1 MAIRLGEHVRRGTID
16 NSEKGVVRG
25 HLEIVGRNTPLELEL
40 QGNAY
45 LDLAGCILTFSN
57 EDAVEVEPELAE
69 ILEDLQTGFA
79 GDITA
84 SKKSQVIDLPVE
96 DFRRMSDKEREESAV
111 WKTVLF
117 IEWFS
122 HFNGRI
128 VIEGLDYDWEI
139 DLPRWELNDEE
150 IGQQVDQAKAAK
162 ELHLNFAL
170 EMFQETNEEIRA
182 AEDEIDP
189 DATDEFTWEKRLQ
202 ESDRRAEAFH
212 ALLEEASNPEE
223 MERLADLAFEGE
235 VIPDFPDQD
244 EEGKGVG
251 EMEESS
257 PIESRDA
264 YVPSPDV
271 LDSCREIRKRCK
283 ALISDHYDELL
294 GTVAHSDFL
303 ALVVKAQTAADLVE
317 RGEGSFERGFL
328 IAHVKREIARS
339 QHLLG
344 LLQNEPDTVKALLI
358 DEIWKVRD
366 GLVQLSGQLRKD
378 DDIVF

>member
-1 MAIRLGEHVRRGTID
+1 MAIRLGEHVQRGTID
-16 NSEKGVVRG
+16 NSEKGIVRG
-25 HLEIVGRNTPLELEL
+25 RLELVGCEKPIELEL

-57 EDAVEVEPELAE
+57 PDAVPLDPEIA
-69 ILEDLQTGFA
+69 DLLDNTQTGFA

-96 DFRRMSDKEREESAV
+96 DFKRMSEREREESAV

-122 HFNGRI
+122 HYNGRL

-150 IGQQVDQAKAAK
+150 IGQQVDQSKAAK

-170 EMFQETNEEIRA
+170 EMFQETNEEIRE
-182 AEDEIDP
+182 AEKQIDP
-189 DATDEFTWEKRLQ
+189 GASDEFTWEKRLQ

-223 MERLADLAFEGE
+223 MERLADLAFG
-235 VIPDFPDQD
+235 
-244 EEGKGVG
+244 G
-251 EMEESS
+251 EMARDLPDGGGEFSEESEDEFS
-257 PIESRDA
+257 PREV
-264 YVPSPDV
+264 YVPSAEV
-271 LDSCREIRKRCK
+271 VECCREIRGFCK

-303 ALVVKAQTAADLVE
+303 GLVVKAQTAADLVE

-339 QHLLG
+339 QHLLS
-344 LLQNEPDTVKALLI
+344 LLQNEPEEVRSVVI

-366 GLVQLSGQLRKD
+366 SLVNLAGQLRNED
-378 DDIVF
+378 DFTL

>member
-1 MAIRLGEHVRRGTID
+1 MAVRLGEHVRRGTID

-25 HLEIVGRNTPLELEL
+25 KLEIVGRTVPLELEL
-40 QGNAY
+40 KGNAY
-45 LDLAGCILTFSN
+45 LDLAGCILHFSN
-57 EDAVEVEPELAE
+57 EDAIPVEPEVAE

-79 GDITA
+79 GDMTA

-96 DFRRMSDKEREESAV
+96 DFRRMSEKEREDSAV

-122 HFNGRI
+122 HFNGRV
-128 VIEGLDYDWEI
+128 VIEGLDYNWEI

-182 AEDEIDP
+182 AEELIDP
-189 DATDEFTWEKRLQ
+189 NATDEFTWERRLQ

-223 MERLADLAFEGE
+223 MERLADLAFEEESVPE
-235 VIPDFPDQD
+235 VPENNDPSR
-244 EEGKGVG
+244 EVER
-251 EMEESS
+251 EMEAI
-257 PIESRDA
+257 PRDVF
-264 YVPSPDV
+264 VPSTEVVDC
-271 LDSCREIRKRCK
+271 CRDLRARCK
-283 ALISDHYDELL
+283 HLISDHYDELL

-339 QHLLG
+339 QHLLS
-344 LLQNEPDTVKALLI
+344 LLQNQPEEVGPLAV

-366 GLVQLSGQLRKD
+366 DLVQLSGQLRKD

>member
-16 NSEKGVVRG
+16 NSEKGIVRG
-25 HLEIVGRNTPLELEL
+25 RLEIVGRDAPIELDL

-57 EDAVEVEPELAE
+57 PDAVPLDPEISDL
-69 ILEDLQTGFA
+69 LEDVQTGFA

-96 DFRRMSDKEREESAV
+96 DFKRMSEREREESAV

-122 HFNGRI
+122 HYNGRI

-150 IGQQVDQAKAAK
+150 IGRQVDQAKAAK

-170 EMFQETNEEIRA
+170 ELFQETNEEIRE
-182 AEDEIDP
+182 AEEQIDP
-189 DATDEFTWEKRLQ
+189 NASDEFTWERRLQ

-223 MERLADLAFEGE
+223 MERLADLAFSGE
-235 VIPDFPDQD
+235 SSLEYAEEEDAFD
-244 EEGKGVG
+244 EE
-251 EMEESS
+251 EEDFL
-257 PIESRDA
+257 PREV
-264 YVPSPDV
+264 YVPSREV
-271 LDSCREIRKRCK
+271 VRSCREIRSLCK
-283 ALISDHYDELL
+283 SLISDHYDELL

-303 ALVVKAQTAADLVE
+303 GLVVKAQTAADLVE

-339 QHLLG
+339 QHLLS
-344 LLQNEPDTVKALLI
+344 LIQNEPEEVRRVVI
-358 DEIWKVRD
+358 DEIWKLRD
-366 GLVQLSGQLRKD
+366 VLVNLAGQLRNED
-378 DDIVF
+378 DFGV